1 LITGILENK
10 PKTSITLTQAQKE
23 SIVEELFNAK
33 EISSV
38 VIFDLGSIPSD
49 PDDRTVSVDFTAH
62 FDILLKARNL
72 GL

>member
-1 LITGILENK
+1 VK
-10 PKTSITLTQAQKE
+10 
-23 SIVEELFNAK
+23 ELFNTK

-38 VIFDLGSIPSD
+38 VIFDLGSIPTD
-49 PDDRTVSVDFTAH
+49 PEDRTVSIDFTAH